1 MKNFVQ
7 LFGRIG
13 KIETVTFDGGSLTK
27 LSVATDESYKDK
39 QGNKVDKTEWHN
51 VIYYGKAGEIVAKY
65 FSKGQRILL
74 TGKLQTR
81 SWEKEGQ
88 KHYTTEIIANTFEFI
103 EKNESSGNQKSAVP
117 PTVDVSGDD
126 GQDDLPFS

>member
-13 KIETVTFDGGSLTK
+13 NIETVTFDGGSLTK

-39 QGNKVDKTEWHN
+39 SGNKVEKTEWHN

-81 SWEKEGQ
+81 QWEKEGQ

-103 EKNESSGNQKSAVP
+103 EKNDNNSNQTAVP
-117 PTVDVSGDD
+117 PAVDMSGDD
-126 GQDDLPFS
+126 SSSDLPF